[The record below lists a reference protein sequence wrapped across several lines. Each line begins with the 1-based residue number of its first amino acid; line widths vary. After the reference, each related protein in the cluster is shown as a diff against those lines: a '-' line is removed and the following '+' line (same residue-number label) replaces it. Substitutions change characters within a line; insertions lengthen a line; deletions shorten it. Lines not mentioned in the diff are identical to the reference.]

1 MSHEEE
7 QEILRNI
14 LAVASMLKW
23 MGGSVLIVFFTLV
36 VLVVADHY
44 DQANLSRDVQWMRPR
59 VERMWYEA
67 ARNKTQP
74 GVPGEPSPGS

>member
-1 MSHEEE
+1 MSDQDE

-14 LAVASMLKW
+14 MAVASMLRW

-44 DQANLSRDVQWMRPR
+44 EQANMKRDVEWMRPK
-59 VERMWYEA
+59 VELIWYST
-67 ARNKTQP
+67 KHSS
-74 GVPGEPSPGS
+74 GEPSVTVTPPQS